1 MKKSIFITVFSILI
15 FSFTSKAQQCVSC
28 YNNDVEFTKNA
39 SAVGQNNIASG
50 QASFA
55 MGNAALAL
63 GATSGA
69 FGSFS
74 EARAGDCFT
83 FGSKIKATATSAFI
97 LGRGCKF
104 TPDYL
109 INNNPYTLMIGF
121 NSTVP
126 TFFISQSLSN
136 SSVNNRTGMVGIG
149 NVTAPEAKLH
159 IKADDNEN
167 AKLYLQSHLWN
178 IASIANIFIG
188 NKNYGVEANGKLG
201 LVFNSENNYVFGNG
215 NVGIATKNP
224 LHRLHVNG
232 NIMLSSNQSSIL
244 FAADAKGEW
253 GEWGIEYQNGGLNFW
268 KPYGS
273 NNFGNYFLFLSD
285 EGNVGIGTELP
296 KEKLDVRGTI
306 LTNGFKM
313 PQLGMENGYVLT
325 ADRNGN
331 SAWMPSQNLWQL
343 DKYNN
348 IYYLGGNVGIGT
360 EIPSSI
366 LEVKSN
372 QIDEWAATIWNTNI
386 EGKGLLVKSSHVSYN
401 KPILQLQ
408 DYNGTA
414 ILTALPNGKVGIG
427 TNNPQS
433 QLEVYSNE
441 SSMINVTA
449 SGNQNASV
457 WVTNSINA
465 YGLGMNANG
474 KGYIYQNINNPEP
487 LMTFYDNKV
496 GIGADPVQGGVHKL
510 YVAGGIISDK
520 ISVKLVNNWSDL
532 VFNDNYNLMSLS
544 NLEEYI
550 KLNYHLPEIPSE
562 KEIKKV
568 GYNIAEMDALLL
580 RKIEEL
586 TLYILEQKNEI
597 DNLHNE
603 LERYKNIK

>member
-1 MKKSIFITVFSILI
+1 MKKSILITAFSILI

-126 TFFISQSLSN
+126 TFFISQSPSN

-159 IKADDNEN
+159 IKADENEN
-167 AKLYLQSHLWN
+167 AELYLQSHEWSS
-178 IASIANIFIG
+178 ASIASIFIG
-188 NKNYGVEANGKLG
+188 NKNYGVKANGRLG

-215 NVGIATKNP
+215 NVGIGTTDP

-244 FAADAKGEW
+244 FAADTKGEW

-268 KPYGS
+268 KPWGS

-285 EGNVGIGTELP
+285 KGNVGIGTETP
-296 KEKLDVRGTI
+296 QEKLDVKGTI

-313 PQLGMENGYVLT
+313 PQLGIKDGYVLT
-325 ADRNGN
+325 ADRSGN
-331 SAWMPSQNLWQL
+331 SKWMPSQNLWQL

-360 EIPSSI
+360 SEP
-366 LEVKSN
+366 
-372 QIDEWAATIWNTNI
+372 DER
-386 EGKGLLVKSSHVSYN
+386 LHV
-401 KPILQLQ
+401 
-408 DYNGTA
+408 
-414 ILTALPNGKVGIG
+414 NGKVVIG
-427 TNNPQS
+427 
-433 QLEVYSNE
+433 
-441 SSMINVTA
+441 
-449 SGNQNASV
+449 GQNL
-457 WVTNSINA
+457 IRPD
-465 YGLGMNANG
+465 
-474 KGYIYQNINNPEP
+474 GY
-487 LMTFYDNKV
+487 
-496 GIGADPVQGGVHKL
+496 KL
-510 YVAGGIISDK
+510 YVEEGILTEKVKVELVTNWADFVFDK
-520 ISVKLVNNWSDL
+520 NYKLPSIYEVEK
-532 VFNDNYNLMSLS
+532 F
-544 NLEEYI
+544 I
-550 KLNYHLPEIPSE
+550 KENKHLPDIPSA
-562 KEIKKV
+562 KEVKENGIDL
-568 GYNIAEMDALLL
+568 GEMDAKLLQ
-580 RKIEEL
+580 KIEEL
-586 TLYILEQKNEI
+586 TLYIIEQQKQLE
-597 DNLHNE
+597 E
-603 LERYKNIK
+603 LRSQVEKLNK